1 MSQNLRDLMNE
12 CCETYA
18 ENTAVRVLRQSDQTG
33 DKGLAYVPITYRQLK
48 EQRDR
53 VAGGL
58 VQMGVEKGQRVGT
71 LTDGGLEPLL
81 VFLACDAIGAS
92 AVPLCNKLPDDI
104 LVHNIDH
111 ARLATL
117 FVDARSREQMDRV
130 HPRLEHKPELVLTEG
145 SDPVHKTFF
154 DVVQAG
160 RDITVPDREILPGDE
175 SKVVFT
181 SGSSGLPK
189 GVIQTHENLVANV
202 TSVRDK
208 IWDRP
213 DTILF
218 KSAPDY
224 HTLGILNIYFP
235 LSKGWTLDLAR
246 SPDRV
251 LVDLRYSEPHAF
263 LTVPLVLDKVYG
275 NVRKEIE
282 KGGARGRLIARAVK
296 AKQRISRGEGT
307 IGDKL
312 VFKTLGKKVVAQI
325 KAKLSA
331 RVGDR
336 MEVMIVGAAKADPDA
351 LDFFHDVLDITT
363 FEGYGTTECAPLIAA
378 NHQEGRRV
386 GTVGRPLIEVKLVTE
401 DGSEVAHGDPSTG
414 TYRGNPVGVGELWA
428 SGRHVMRGYLDDPEQ
443 RGGALVTDEA
453 GKVWYRTGDL
463 FSMDEEGFLT
473 FRGRL
478 GRQFK
483 LKNGEFVNPE
493 QLERIYANIPL
504 VEHVLVCG
512 DQTRTFPLP
521 IVTVNVEEA
530 RLLGIAD
537 LPDDDEEV
545 RKHPEVVSRAQEA
558 LQKEATR
565 AGLPGH
571 ERPQRILVLPSALSE
586 ETGTLTR
593 GMKKI
598 AYKAVVEQ
606 HKELID
612 HTYDD

>member
-1 MSQNLRDLMNE
+1 MSQNLRELMDE
-12 CCETYA
+12 SCDRYA
-18 ENTAVRVLRQSDQTG
+18 DNTAVRVLRQSDQPG
-33 DKGLAYVPITYRQLK
+33 EKGLRYVPIAYRQLR

-53 VAGGL
+53 LASGL
-58 VQMGVEKGQRVGT
+58 VKMGIEKGQRIAV

-92 AVPLCNKLPDDI
+92 TVPLCNKLPDDI
-104 LVHNIDH
+104 LIHNINL
-111 ARLATL
+111 ARPVLL
-117 FVDARSREQMDRV
+117 FVDERSREQMARV
-130 HPRLEHKPELVLTEG
+130 TPSLASFPEVILTEG
-145 SDPVHKTFF
+145 RDPGHKTFF

-160 RDITVPDREILPGDE
+160 KDAALPDREIGPRDE

-189 GVIQTHENLVANV
+189 AVLQTHENIVANV
-202 TSVRDK
+202 ESVRDK
-208 IWDRP
+208 IWDRQE
-213 DTILF
+213 TVLF

-224 HTLGILNIYFP
+224 HTLGVLNIYFP

-296 AKQRISRGEGT
+296 AKQRISRGEASVL
-307 IGDKL
+307 DKL
-312 VFKTLGKKVVAQI
+312 VYLSIGRKVVGEI
-325 KAKLSA
+325 KTKLSA

-336 MEVMIVGAAKADPDA
+336 LELMIVGAAKADPDA
-351 LDFFHDVLDITT
+351 LDFFQDVLDITT

-378 NHQEGRRV
+378 NNQTGRSV
-386 GTVGRPLIEVKLVTE
+386 GTVGRPLIEVKIVTE
-401 DGSEVAHGDPSTG
+401 DGSEIAHGDPETG
-414 TYRGNPVGVGELWA
+414 TYRGNEAGVGELWA
-428 SGRHVMRGYLDDPEQ
+428 SGRHVMLGYLDNPEETA
-443 RGGALVTDEA
+443 RTLVTDDA

-463 FSMDEEGFLT
+463 FSMDHEGFLT

-493 QLERIYANIPL
+493 LLERIYANIPL

-521 IVTVNVEEA
+521 VVTVSVEEA
-530 RLLGIAD
+530 RLQEIAD
-537 LPDDDEEV
+537 LPDEDEDV
-545 RKHPEVVSRAQEA
+545 RRHPEVVSRVREA

-571 ERPQRILVLPSALSE
+571 ERPQRVLVLPSGLSE

-593 GMKKI
+593 GMKKV
-598 AYKAVVEQ
+598 AFKQVVEQ
-606 HKELID
+606 HSEMIED
-612 HTYDD
+612 AYST